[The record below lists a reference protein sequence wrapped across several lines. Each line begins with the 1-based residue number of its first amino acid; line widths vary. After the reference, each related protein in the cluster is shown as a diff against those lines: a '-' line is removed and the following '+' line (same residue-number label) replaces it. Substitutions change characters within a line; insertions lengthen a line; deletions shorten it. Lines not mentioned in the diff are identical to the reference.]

1 MKYEAKLTVEQ
12 DGETAVYTFSYTVE
26 PEQVSRV
33 ELGGADQLPRA
44 DNVEVPYIL
53 YNQYGEPMSE
63 PPADLKVDVASSAD
77 VKPHPDRQALLVNLA
92 GWNENRVDIHL
103 LVNEKIHAMRD
114 YKVGDEPVVQ
124 SVETDGFA
132 DDTGAPVSSLKKGE
146 SAWLL
151 LRPYDQYGNL
161 ITDLE
166 WLNTNLKAEETA
178 NGRQSAKELAAGP
191 GGAAA
196 VRVTAGSYWAS
207 TSITVTVRSLADEV
221 LAQASITAESDPSLY
236 AAPAP
241 APSPVKRAKIA
252 VVPNTVVTVGDP
264 DEVVDVTASV
274 YIASENVTTL
284 YYAVVYAYET
294 EVPTANDL
302 MHDWSPSG
310 FRYSGTV
317 AADGEVKLECELPPD
332 EQYILYV
339 VGANDSGT
347 LVSNVLTVE
356 FDTDRD
362 RLFHL
367 KDVVDATD
375 WSDPDVDQWK
385 ICLFHTPEDAE
396 GTVYY
401 IITDQ
406 PIYDY
411 SPDDIV
417 RVATSPA
424 VPDDFP
430 VEVLRRGTKDW
441 NGTNDSIYV
450 DVVDGVNGTYQVY
463 VVLEYRRVRLPAE
476 GVVTHP
482 GI

>member
-1 MKYEAKLTVEQ
+1 
-12 DGETAVYTFSYTVE
+12 
-26 PEQVSRV
+26 
-33 ELGGADQLPRA
+33 
-44 DNVEVPYIL
+44 
-53 YNQYGEPMSE
+53 MSE
-63 PPADLKVDVASSAD
+63 PPADLKVAVASSAD

-161 ITDLE
+161 ITDVD
-166 WLNTNLKAEETA
+166 WLNENLKAEESVS
-178 NGRQSAKELAAGP
+178 GRQSAKELAPGP

-264 DEVVDVTASV
+264 LNNVSNVIASV
-274 YIASENVTTL
+274 YITSENVTTL
-284 YYAVVYAYET
+284 YYAVVRDSEE
-294 EVPTANDL
+294 EVPTAHDL
-302 MHDWSPSG
+302 MNDWSSSEMVLFPA
-310 FRYSGTV
+310 TV
-317 AADGEVKLECELPPD
+317 ATDGEVGLVFELPPND

-339 VGANDSGT
+339 VGANDSRT
-347 LVSNVLTVE
+347 LVSNVLAVE
-356 FDTDRD
+356 IDVDRD

-385 ICLFHTPEDAE
+385 ICLFHTPADAE

-406 PIYDY
+406 PFYDY

-430 VEVLRRGTKDW
+430 VEVLSRGTKDW